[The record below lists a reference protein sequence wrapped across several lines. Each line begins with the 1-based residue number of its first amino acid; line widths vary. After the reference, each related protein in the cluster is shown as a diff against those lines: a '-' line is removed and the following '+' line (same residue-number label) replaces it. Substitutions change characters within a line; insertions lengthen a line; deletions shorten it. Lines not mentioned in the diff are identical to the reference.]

1 MIDYT
6 ILVPRCQAFY
16 SKIFLYF
23 LSSQFFP
30 FGFPER
36 RCAAPSPNAD
46 TKTRLPLAPHLQ
58 HSRTASLPPARK
70 PQRGQTANSPCGA
83 GRKGSTLS
91 HRERRGL
98 ARRCVKCRPQVREVR
113 PGSAWLFNI
122 CYVLILENDVMSAAF
137 HDGNRGNERDLGLLL
152 QLGMVSAPQLH
163 MVDLTLLS
171 VRFTLSFRLPA

>member
-46 TKTRLPLAPHLQ
+46 TKTRLPLAPYLQ

-91 HRERRGL
+91 HRSRRR
-98 ARRCVKCRPQVREVR
+98 ARPPLREVPTAGHR
-113 PGSAWLFNI
+113 RSTPPIYSRTASLPPARKPQRGQTTNSPCGAGRKGS
-122 CYVLILENDVMSAAF
+122 
-137 HDGNRGNERDLGLLL
+137 
-152 QLGMVSAPQLH
+152 
-163 MVDLTLLS
+163 
-171 VRFTLSFRLPA
+171 TLSHRGRRRARPPLREVPTAGPRSASRLSLVI